1 VVGLALAGALVGGA
15 AASTRADPGV
25 TETSIL
31 VGGTAAL
38 SGEASFARGAAA
50 YLAHVNRRGGVHG
63 RTVTY
68 RLVDDGGDPAQA
80 LAATQQLVEGDGVFA
95 IFAAAP
101 SVRSYLRGVG
111 VPLLLDGFR
120 PTRRAEGW
128 ILGSYLARTRPGVVV
143 GVLHT
148 ADAAGRELLAGLRQ
162 GVARTRVRVLAAPL
176 DPALG
181 AEVQAAE
188 LQAAGAQ
195 ALALFVPEPEAAA
208 VAVAGLPLL
217 VAADALGARR
227 WPEGTVAIGW
237 VKDPAE
243 PRWRDDEGLRPYRS
257 LLRGRGAA
265 QTQGMAAA
273 FELVRVLRAAG
284 EEPTRAAVA
293 ARAARLIDAS
303 NPFLHPGIVVRTGRG
318 DVFPIEQAVV
328 RRVTGGVW
336 RSVGGVWR
344 HSAGSSGGR

>member
-1 VVGLALAGALVGGA
+1 MAVLALGGTLAGGALAVP
-15 AASTRADPGV
+15 RADPGV
-25 TETSIL
+25 TERTIL
-31 VGGTAAL
+31 LGGTAPLA
-38 SGEASFARGAAA
+38 GDASFARGAAA
-50 YLAHVNRRGGVHG
+50 YLAHVNRRGGVRG
-63 RTVTY
+63 RTVVY

-80 LAATQQLVEGDGVFA
+80 LAATQQLVERDGVFA
-95 IFAAAP
+95 VFGAAQSA
-101 SVRSYLRGVG
+101 RTYLRDAG
-111 VPLLLDGFR
+111 VPSLFDAFR

-143 GVLHT
+143 GVIHA
-148 ADAAGRELLAGLRQ
+148 ADADGRELLAGLRQ

-181 AEVQAAE
+181 AGAQAAE

-195 ALALFVPEPEAAA
+195 ALALFVPARDAAA
-208 VAVAGLPLL
+208 VTATGLPFL
-217 VAADALGARR
+217 VAADAAGARR
-227 WPEGTVAIGW
+227 WPAGTVAIGW

-243 PRWRDDEGLRPYRS
+243 PRWREDEGLRPYRS

-265 QTQGMAAA
+265 HVQGMAAA

-293 ARAARLIDAS
+293 ARAAGLIDAS

-318 DVFPIEQAVV
+318 DAVPIEQAVV
-328 RRVTGGVW
+328 RRVAGGAW

-344 HSAGSSGGR
+344 HRGR